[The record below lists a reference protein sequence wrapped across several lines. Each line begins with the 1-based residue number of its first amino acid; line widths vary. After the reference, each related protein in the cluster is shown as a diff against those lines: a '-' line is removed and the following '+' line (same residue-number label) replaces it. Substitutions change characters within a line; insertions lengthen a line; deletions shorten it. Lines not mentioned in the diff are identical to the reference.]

1 MLKLELSNMAAYTA
15 LVEACDWD
23 ESQANAVI
31 EIVSEFLDNLNPDKN
46 ATWEE
51 FRSLIQSYI
60 SNIYGDLISGII
72 IDTLEAKADEVKFYT
87 EIQDD

>member
-1 MLKLELSNMAAYTA
+1 MLKFELANISAHTA

-31 EIVSEFLDNLNPDKN
+31 EVVSEFLDNLNPDRN
-46 ATWEE
+46 ATWDE
-51 FRSLIQSYI
+51 FRSLIKSYV
-60 SNIYGDLISGII
+60 SNIYGDLISDII
-72 IDTLEAKADEVKFYT
+72 IDTLEAKANEVKFYT